1 MALTHPNA
9 LTVLRNRNFRL
20 YIAATALFALGLEIV
35 TVALG
40 WHVYATT
47 RSTLNLGLIG
57 LVQFLP
63 SAALAI
69 LAGTTADRFPRHRIM
84 AACVAVDLVIMLA
97 LFTALETTDAGFALI
112 LGLVALLAATRA
124 FYWPAAAALA
134 PTLVSREQLSA
145 ASACSSATWQLTVI
159 VGPVFG
165 GLLYGI
171 SLYAAQAA
179 AMTMAVGALFLVIL
193 IQASRPERSAGR
205 QTIASLVGGFRH
217 VFTNRLILGAISLDL
232 FVVFLGGA
240 MALMPVFA
248 QDVLVLDPWGLGL
261 LRSGIGIGAVIMAV
275 VLGIW
280 PIRRYAGPLLF
291 AAIAVFGVGT
301 VVFGLSKVA
310 WLSILALMVMGAAD
324 MVSVVI
330 RDVLTQV
337 WTPDH
342 LRGRV
347 NAAVMIFINASNELG
362 DFRAGSVA
370 SLIGPVPTVLLGGA
384 GIFVTLLIYILAF
397 PTLRRADDLHKGPD

>member
-1 MALTHPNA
+1 MSSSLNA
-9 LTVLRNRNFRL
+9 AAVLRNRNFRL
-20 YIAATALFALGLEIV
+20 YVLATTLFALGLEIV

-47 RSTLNLGLIG
+47 KSALNLGLIG

-63 SAALAI
+63 SAVLALI
-69 LAGTTADRFPRHRIM
+69 AGNAADRFARHRIM

-97 LFTALETTDAGFALI
+97 LFTVLETVEAGFPVLLA
-112 LGLVALLAATRA
+112 LVAMLAATRA

-134 PTLVSREQLSA
+134 PTLVPREQLAA

-159 VGPVFG
+159 VGPVLG
-165 GLLYGI
+165 GLLYGL
-171 SLYAAQAA
+171 SLYAAQAV
-179 AMTMAVGALFLVIL
+179 AMVMAVIALIL
-193 IQASRPERSAGR
+193 ALAIEASRPERSGDR
-205 QTIASLVGGFRH
+205 RSIASLVGGFSH
-217 VFTNRLILGAISLDL
+217 VFSNRLILGAISLDL

-240 MALMPVFA
+240 MGLLPIFA

-261 LRSGIGIGAVIMAV
+261 LRAGTGIGALLMAV
-275 VLGIW
+275 WLGIR
-280 PIRRYAGPLLF
+280 PIRRHAGPTLF
-291 AAIAVFGVGT
+291 AAIAVFGAAT
-301 VVFGLSKVA
+301 LVFGLSTA
-310 WLSILALMVMGAAD
+310 PWLSILALVAMGAAD

-362 DFRAGSVA
+362 DFRAGSLAALLGPVA
-370 SLIGPVPTVLLGGA
+370 TVLIGGVS
-384 GIFVTLLIYILAF
+384 IFATLLVCLIAF
-397 PTLRRADDLHKGPD
+397 PTLRRADVLHKGPD